1 MELDALLERKSGR
14 MTDSTVYIVD
24 DDALVRRSLERLVL
38 SVGRRVKTFSTAQ
51 EFLDCQRPD
60 GPACIVLDVRMP
72 GLSGLDLQE
81 KLSVSGLDMPVIFVT
96 GHGTVPMSVRA
107 MKAGAIDFLQK
118 PFDDQVLLDAI
129 QLAIDKDRQDR
140 EKRAGHQEL
149 ERRLDSLTP
158 REREVF
164 ALVVRGLL
172 NKQIA
177 GELGTSEKTI
187 KVHRARVMQKM
198 QADSLADL
206 VRMGMNLAIRS

>member
-1 MELDALLERKSGR
+1 
-14 MTDSTVYIVD
+14 MTDSTVFVVD
-24 DDALVRRSLERLVL
+24 DDALVRRSVERLIL
-38 SVGRRVKTFSTAQ
+38 SVGLRVKTFSTAQ
-51 EFLDCQRPD
+51 ELLDCQRPE

-81 KLSVSGLDMPVIFVT
+81 KLSTTGLDMPVIFVT

-107 MKAGAIDFLQK
+107 MKAGAVDFLQK

-129 QLAIDKDRQDR
+129 QRAIDQDRQTR
-140 EKRAGHQEL
+140 EERAELREL

-164 ALVVRGLL
+164 ALVVKGLL

-177 GELGTSEKTI
+177 GELGTSEKTV

-198 QADSLADL
+198 KADSLADL
-206 VRMGMNLAIRS
+206 VRMGETLAIRS